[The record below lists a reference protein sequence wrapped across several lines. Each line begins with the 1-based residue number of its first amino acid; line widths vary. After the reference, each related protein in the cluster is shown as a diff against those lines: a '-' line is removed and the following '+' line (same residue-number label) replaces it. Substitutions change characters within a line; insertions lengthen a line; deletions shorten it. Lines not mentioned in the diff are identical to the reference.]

1 MMVNPMTQSR
11 LTVAQRALLMKTR
24 MQHGV
29 HFMFTT
35 PVDVLKRKLNFEFAK
50 GFIKNSM
57 LRIVVEV
64 QPNKAMEIQYEST
77 GHQNR
82 YIYFTR
88 QADGKITIGT
98 NHLVYKV
105 HHRYD
110 IKLKGSPTLG
120 SGVHIVTLVHK
131 SNGYF
136 TAFIDGNSDLVDEQV
151 ACSSMVECSRVRHG
165 GPFFDDP
172 NSTEMMNFKVYELH
186 HVSDDPKVMFEQ
198 ISKNKDDNYTLPPF
212 VFLGTGG
219 EVIFS
224 GKFHGRSV
232 ATDKIAVFYGGKLAA
247 ELEGAPFDHQGWLV
261 LKFCGT
267 RITISL
273 ADSTWQAPWV
283 ISRFIKNDDG
293 RVNPN
298 DKGQVRAIGIGR
310 NFQLDNV
317 FVYSGMTLTPIQPR
331 PSRRTSSTTRT
342 TAPNTYLHSTF
353 SNFASR
359 MPGLTDSGNK

>member
-1 MMVNPMTQSR
+1 MMVSPLTLPR
-11 LTVAQRALLMKTR
+11 LTVAQRAILMKTR

-29 HFMFTT
+29 HFMFST

-98 NHLVYKV
+98 KQLVYKV

-110 IKLKGSPTLG
+110 IKLKGSPTLS
-120 SGVHIVTLVHK
+120 SGVHIITLAHK

-136 TAFIDGNSDLVDEQV
+136 MG
-151 ACSSMVECSRVRHG
+151 
-165 GPFFDDP
+165 
-172 NSTEMMNFKVYELH
+172 
-186 HVSDDPKVMFEQ
+186 
-198 ISKNKDDNYTLPPF
+198 DNYTLPPF

-224 GKFHGRSV
+224 GRFHGRSD

-247 ELEGAPFDHQGWLV
+247 ELEGAPFDRQGWLV
-261 LKFCGT
+261 LKFYGT

-273 ADSTWQAPWV
+273 ADSTCQAPWV

-293 RVNPN
+293 TVNPN
-298 DKGQVRAIGIGR
+298 DKGQVRAIGISR

-342 TAPNTYLHSTF
+342 TAPDTLLHSTF

-359 MPGLTDSGNK
+359 MRGLTDSGNK